1 MANIAFELFQQMYWA
16 YFDYVSMVNASKSNE
31 ANTNYHYAD
40 AATFKNQWADMN
52 TVQGSTG
59 VEIIN
64 NNIVDG
70 STVIKP
76 IKTMTE
82 DGMKAAYVIG
92 KVAIDEI
99 TGEVDVTTD
108 GSLFTLAPL
117 QDTVNGVL
125 NALGLAVIDSEDYTQ
140 QEFLRNSTVKIAE
153 KILGRT
159 ISDPDELNNIY
170 AGIALQAETVAE
182 TGADIVKSYLD
193 QEVIQEITDTLSDD
207 DIAIMPVTELADYE
221 VGEFI
226 HKNDITPAYSA
237 YRAIELAII
246 AYLCS
251 HDPNATISE
260 SVQGLRANIDLLESA
275 LKSVVDP
282 ECPYCL
288 VNIGSYINTTAT
300 IIYGDIIQYD
310 ESTFP
315 SWWKIT
321 EKINDNLINI
331 EGAKVAFNTSA
342 DPSAGT
348 WHDTSTSGSTHR
360 NAFYLRYLNGEYV
373 IQNTSAAAW
382 SLSIGAVSLAHR
394 VGDTSEYYGDGWCGN
409 FLNTLNANPNINIDE
424 TVIAPPVPDVDIE
437 IAYPDWCNK
446 GKDATRYKEGDDT
459 VAGARDIPIDIPRAI
474 DDAAYAGAIAG
485 VRALDWDDARAGVL
499 DPAIPY
505 PGIAT
510 ITDLYDYLNRI
521 RTIDGTRV
529 IDITA
534 DPPTTDTPVLP
545 GVPTLGG
552 NARLYTVH
560 QMSGS
565 QLDALGSYMWSN
577 DFISLIE
584 HMFTNPAD
592 AVIGLHTLY
601 YGGSLPVGSAEQIK
615 LGSITATGVTGQP
628 VTNRYM
634 EFSCGTV
641 HIQSY
646 YGNVE
651 DYDPYTKVQIWLPF
665 IGFRDLATNEIMGGN
680 VTLKYG
686 IDVYTG
692 SCVAMITVLRDGV
705 TQALYS
711 FEGNC
716 ALTEPLTGADYSRVI
731 SGLIGLGVG
740 VATGGVGAAIGAG
753 SMLMNKNIQYSRTG
767 SFSANAGAMGIKK
780 PYILIRRPIAYDANF
795 YNEFYGI
802 PANNTMT
809 LGSCSGFTR
818 VKDVHVNSISCTE
831 TERDEIVALLKQG
844 VIF

>member
-1 MANIAFELFQQMYWA
+1 MAGAYEAYEIFQQMYWA
-16 YFDYVSMVNASKSNE
+16 YFGLNDIVQASKSDE

-76 IKTMTE
+76 IKTLTA

-125 NALGLAVIDSEDYTQ
+125 NALGLAVIDS
-140 QEFLRNSTVKIAE
+140 QETSAQDFLRNSTVKIAE

-182 TGADIVKSYLD
+182 TGENIVKSYLD
-193 QEVIQEITDTLSDD
+193 QEVIQEISDTLSDE
-207 DIAIMPVTELADYE
+207 DIAIMPVTEIADYE
-221 VGEFI
+221 IGEFI
-226 HKNDITPAYSA
+226 HKNDIIPAFNA

-246 AYLCS
+246 GYLCTYPETGTMG
-251 HDPNATISE
+251 DLINI
-260 SVQGLRANIDLLESA
+260 LRENIDMLETA
-275 LKSVVDP
+275 LKSVVDTN
-282 ECPYCL
+282 CPY
-288 VNIGSYINTTAT
+288 VFVYIGSYLTGSSAHITGQ
-300 IIYGDIIQYD
+300 IVQY
-310 ESTFP
+310 ESIP
-315 SWWKIT
+315 NWWKIT
-321 EKINDNLINI
+321 EKIPSSNVNI
-331 EGAKVAFNTSA
+331 EAAKVMFNTNA
-342 DPSAGT
+342 DPNAGT
-348 WHDTSTSGSTHR
+348 WYNTPSYSNPTHH
-360 NAFYLRYLNGEYV
+360 NAFELSYYDSAVHIASATAGAFTLYV
-373 IQNTSAAAW
+373 GA
-382 SLSIGAVSLAHR
+382 LSENDLIGNSW
-394 VGDTSEYYGDGWCGN
+394 YGRGASGN
-409 FLNTLNANPNINIDE
+409 ILNTLHANANINIDE
-424 TVIAPPVPDVDIE
+424 TVLYPPVPDIDIE
-437 IAYPDWCNK
+437 ISYPDWCNK

-474 DDAAYAGAIAG
+474 DDAAYAGAIEG
-485 VRALDWDDARAGVL
+485 VRALDWADARAGVL

-560 QMSGS
+560 QMNGG

-601 YGGSLPVGSAEQIK
+601 YGGSLPVGTAEQIK

-767 SFSANAGAMGIKK
+767 SFSANAGAMGIKT